1 MLAEDYYYWD
11 ETFEESHN
19 ATMIDICEAK
29 IGMKTLPCKIV
40 SLVELLRPLGG
51 TPYSLSN
58 TGLISFIAYFN
69 PLSTDVVGFCPTLPE
84 ELFPVLG
91 EFVGGGWRPA
101 THLPRASQTCSF
113 GSMSGKHAGHSIRT
127 IHSSKRKSST
137 RLARGSLQLSS
148 IKMKSSPIAAA

>member
-29 IGMKTLPCKIV
+29 IGMKTLPCK
-40 SLVELLRPLGG
+40 RA
-51 TPYSLSN
+51 LS
-58 TGLISFIAYFN
+58 
-69 PLSTDVVGFCPTLPE
+69 
-84 ELFPVLG
+84 VLG